1 VTFYRV
7 VRAVVLSVC
16 KVLFRVRVIGREH
29 VPKDGVYVVAPSH
42 RSILDIPF
50 AAFVTRRRIRFMAK
64 KELFST
70 RLGGWLFSRLG
81 GIPVDREATDRAA
94 LRVSVAA
101 LEDGEPLAIFPEG
114 TRHHGPVLGD
124 LFDGAAYLAAK
135 LDVAIVPVG
144 VGGSEKILASGKVLP
159 RIHKVVVVVGE
170 PVVPPTSSARRRPRS
185 EVHALTEVL
194 RERLQACFDEAQA
207 AAGVDSPSDPATR
220 DTERSEGA

>member
-1 VTFYRV
+1 MFYRV
-7 VRAVVLSVC
+7 VRAIVLSVC
-16 KVLFRVRVIGREH
+16 KVLFRVRVVGRAH

-64 KELFST
+64 KELFSS
-70 RLGGWLFSRLG
+70 RIGGWLFSALG

-101 LEDGEPLAIFPEG
+101 LESGEPLAIFPEG
-114 TRHHGPVLGD
+114 TRHHGPVLAD

-135 LDVAIVPVG
+135 LDVPIVPVG
-144 VGGSEKILASGKVLP
+144 VGGSEEILASGKKIP

-170 PVVPPTSSARRRPRS
+170 PVIPPPHDGGRRPRS
-185 EVHALTEVL
+185 QVQALTEVL
-194 RERLQACFDEAQA
+194 RGRLQACLDEAQA
-207 AAGVDSPSDPATR
+207 AAGVQNPSGLSSDR
-220 DTERSEGA
+220 R